1 MGESRSVRGPG
12 RNVDHPDT
20 IGPLH
25 GPGVNGRAPAD
36 GSLEALSDAGLRFA
50 RELREAGEPHRRMPR
65 SEWSPVE
72 AAVHVLQLLRIFARL
87 AGGEGSPYT
96 RHQEF
101 PAISDDLIAAEP
113 QRDPATLAGLIED
126 ATGTWMAAAG
136 ERLPTDPFDWHG
148 VVTITVADATGIL
161 LGEFLLHGRDIA
173 SAGGRPWD
181 IAPRDARTILTSI
194 LPLLPFAVD
203 EASAA
208 GVRTRYGVHI
218 RGLPPLRFAFEGAQ
232 LTIAP
237 LDGPV
242 DCHLAGDAVAVLLV
256 AYGRWSH
263 WQAIARGRLIA
274 WGRRPLRALAFT
286 SLLRNP

>member
-1 MGESRSVRGPG
+1 MALTDEQR
-12 RNVDHPDT
+12 D
-20 IGPLH
+20 
-25 GPGVNGRAPAD
+25 
-36 GSLEALSDAGLRFA
+36 ALSTAGQRFA
-50 RELREAGEPHRRMPR
+50 QEVRVAREPHQPMPR
-65 SEWSPVE
+65 SSWSAVD

-87 AGGEGSPYT
+87 ADGGSSPYS
-96 RHQEF
+96 RHEEF
-101 PAISDDLIAAEP
+101 PRISDELIAAEP
-113 QRDPATLAGLIED
+113 QHDPATVAGLIEE
-126 ATGTWMAAAG
+126 ATDSWLAAAD
-136 ERLPTDPFDWHG
+136 ERLPADPFDWHG
-148 VVTITVADATGIL
+148 IVTITVADATGIL

-173 SAGGRPWD
+173 GAGNRPWT
-181 IAPRDARTILTSI
+181 IAHPDARTVLTSV

-208 GVRTRYGVHI
+208 GVHTRYGVHI
-218 RGLPPLRFAFEGAQ
+218 RGLPPFCFVFDNAQ

-263 WQAIARGRLIA
+263 WQAIARGRLLA
-274 WGRRPLRALAFT
+274 WGRRPLRAFAFT